1 MEPEES
7 WRERVVKAAM
17 LDDVDPGCV
26 EICGNQSF
34 SMTSTWSRVFRYFS
48 LRMRANQMKVRR
60 SNAAYSAL

>member
-1 MEPEES
+1 M
-7 WRERVVKAAM
+7 KAVT
-17 LDDVDPGCV
+17 LDDVDTGCV

-48 LRMRANQMKVRR
+48 LQMRANEIKVRR